1 MNKFK
6 NIIDDNIEMM
16 KFLNKK
22 NYLFQLKNQNNHYI
36 YNSNFYKINITQKI
50 RKLRDYRRKKNKT
63 IT

>member
-1 MNKFK
+1 M
-6 NIIDDNIEMM
+6 IIL

-22 NYLFQLKNQNNHYI
+22 NYLFQLKNQNNH

>member
-1 MNKFK
+1 M
-6 NIIDDNIEMM
+6 IIL

-36 YNSNFYKINITQKI
+36 YNSNFYKINITEKI

>member
-36 YNSNFYKINITQKI
+36 YNSNFYKINITEKI
-50 RKLRDYRRKKNKT
+50 ERKK
-63 IT
+63 

>member
-36 YNSNFYKINITQKI
+36 YNSNFYKINITEKI
-50 RKLRDYRRKKNKT
+50 KKLRDYRRKKNKT
-63 IT
+63 IS

>member
-6 NIIDDNIEMM
+6 NIIDDNIEIL

-36 YNSNFYKINITQKI
+36 YNTNFYKINITQKI